1 MINSSIIFLIQY
13 YKGKLSDP
21 MIRFSPFQ
29 PKGSR
34 LHLFSKNVFLMN
46 KMDEKKRSVDI
57 FFKLDVLRRENCFVP
72 GGEVDINCFL
82 LLSISRRRGLSC
94 FLFQG
99 GWD

>member
-1 MINSSIIFLIQY
+1 
-13 YKGKLSDP
+13 

-46 KMDEKKRSVDI
+46 KMDEKKRSLDI
-57 FFKLDVLRRENCFVP
+57 FFKLDVLRREHCFVP
-72 GGEVDINCFL
+72 GGRSGHKFFSLAFYLEEEGTK
-82 LLSISRRRGLSC
+82 LLSLPRRRGLSC

-99 GWD
+99 GGD